1 LPKLSSVPAGIAAG
15 SIVIVGLAT
24 GPLPCGAGSED
35 TTCAGFRDSYAEP
48 LAGPDS
54 MVVGIK

>member
-1 LPKLSSVPAGIAAG
+1 VAISYTISRDVA
-15 SIVIVGLAT
+15 
-24 GPLPCGAGSED
+24 D
-35 TTCAGFRDSYAEP
+35 TYAEP